1 MKLQYLIIIVI
12 FYFNS
17 VASQEKNITVKF
29 NVSLKEQYINPK
41 ASDDYK
47 YFQKVMQKEVK
58 EILPHLNFFVLSNRQ
73 SFQFTFERPM
83 SLDNKPDAFIN
94 YATTLVFNGKSIY
107 GNVLEKKSYYIPRVL
122 EKTRMVDQNALNW
135 KITDEKKDILGQECF
150 KAYVIPSESYEDY
163 DKYIPIYAWFAPN
176 LNYQAGPTAYAN
188 LPGLILELET
198 NLLKYTAVDLSL
210 TKKKVEVINKENL
223 DILSHKMFVQFY
235 DEWNKNNRPSKFN

>member
-1 MKLQYLIIIVI
+1 
-12 FYFNS
+12 
-17 VASQEKNITVKF
+17 
-29 NVSLKEQYINPK
+29 
-41 ASDDYK
+41 
-47 YFQKVMQKEVK
+47 
-58 EILPHLNFFVLSNRQ
+58 
-73 SFQFTFERPM
+73 
-83 SLDNKPDAFIN
+83 
-94 YATTLVFNGKSIY
+94 
-107 GNVLEKKSYYIPRVL
+107 
-122 EKTRMVDQNALNW
+122 MVDQNALNW